1 MQSCA
6 TISDTFDNFP
16 LCLTSTLRV
25 KDLLIL
31 CSQMAFW
38 KVRGLNFLSRKPA
51 ARGEEVVLVCV
62 QNIPDYLKQR
72 IFSSIS
78 RKRVNER
85 VNSSLL
91 MSSTCSSPRSSAVLQ
106 KAVTTR
112 SPERIATFL
121 KPCFFSL
128 DCWLLV
134 PISAKVTWLSSSM
147 ENFSSFLLSL
157 PCLPGSSSL
166 PQTLVLSPSKLS
178 F

>member
-25 KDLLIL
+25 KDLLISYGIL
-31 CSQMAFW
+31 KGARTEFSFEKTCCKRRRGCARVCTKHPRLSKTKNLFIYITEKSEW
-38 KVRGLNFLSRKPA
+38 KS
-51 ARGEEVVLVCV
+51 
-62 QNIPDYLKQR
+62 KQ
-72 IFSSIS
+72 
-78 RKRVNER
+78 
-85 VNSSLL
+85 LTL

-112 SPERIATFL
+112 SPERIATFF

-128 DCWLLV
+128 DCRLLV
-134 PISAKVTWLSSSM
+134 SISAKVTWLSSSV